1 MRALLQLLVVA
12 PCLVR
17 SASATDH
24 VRHIVE
30 ELEQVPLGWSRGS
43 RPPPKKLLTFRLSV
57 NHEQTEMLEQKVIDL
72 STPAHDQYGKYL
84 EPEQIQNLLRPDP
97 VVSDRILSWLRSEN
111 VSASSIETNG
121 NWISFQTTVAQ
132 AEHMLG
138 TDFFYYHHHESQTK
152 AIRTLGY
159 SVPRE
164 IHPDIQL
171 IQPTTRF
178 GHFGPHGTLPLDQPI
193 AASPQDL
200 IADCETVI
208 RPDCLRDLYGLQRI
222 STTPSPFNRLG
233 VSGFLGQYAR
243 HSDFHEFVKSF
254 VPDTI
259 DADFTV
265 ESINGGLNDEGS
277 PSPSTEASL
286 DVQYSIAMAQRTLA
300 TYFTTGGR
308 SRMIADADHPH
319 PEDSGNEPY
328 LEQLHYLLDLPG
340 ERLPAVLTTSY
351 GEPEQ
356 TVPPSYARAVCTLF
370 AQLGARGVSVIF
382 SSGDSGVGGTCLSN
396 DGTNRTAF
404 IPVFP
409 ASCPFVTSVGG
420 TSGINPEIAMD
431 FSGGGFSDL
440 FTRPTYQ
447 DEAVKSYL
455 DRVGKRWEG
464 LYNPHGRGI
473 PDVAAQ
479 AKNFII
485 RDHDIYLKI
494 SGTRFVSLSTVDRI
508 ILNIGLVLPRLS
520 LQL

>member
-1 MRALLQLLVVA
+1 MRAVLELVAVTL
-12 PCLVR
+12 CLVR
-17 SASATDH
+17 LASAIDH
-24 VRHIVE
+24 VRQIVE
-30 ELEQVPLGWSRGS
+30 QLETVPPGWSRGS
-43 RPPPKKLLTFRLSV
+43 RPSPIKLLTFRLSV
-57 NHEQTEMLEQKVIDL
+57 NHEQTGMLEQKVIDL
-72 STPAHDQYGKYL
+72 STPGHNQYGKHL
-84 EPEQIQNLLRPDP
+84 GREEIQELLRPGP
-97 VVSDRILSWLRSEN
+97 VVSNKILSWLISEN
-111 VSASSIETNG
+111 VSASSIKTNG
-121 NWISFQTTVAQ
+121 NWISFQTTIGQ
-132 AEHMLG
+132 AERMLE
-138 TDFFYYHHHESQTK
+138 TEFFYYHHHESQTT

-164 IHPDIQL
+164 IHPHIQL
-171 IQPTTRF
+171 IQPTTRL
-178 GHFGPHGTLPLDQPI
+178 GRFGPHGTLPLEQPI
-193 AASPQDL
+193 VASPEDL
-200 IADCETVI
+200 TADCETVI
-208 RPDCLRDLYGLQRI
+208 RPDCLRDLYGLQKI

-243 HSDFHEFVKSF
+243 HSDFYHFVKSF
-254 VPDTI
+254 LPDSV
-259 DADFTV
+259 DANFTV
-265 ESINGGLNDEGS
+265 EPINGGLNDEDS

-286 DVQYSIAMAQRTLA
+286 DIQYSVALAQRTLT
-300 TYFTTGGR
+300 TYYATGGS

-340 ERLPAVLTTSY
+340 DELPAVLTTSY

-356 TVPPSYARAVCTLF
+356 TVPPSYAKAVCTLF

-420 TSGINPEIAMD
+420 TSGIRPEIAMD

-440 FTRPTYQ
+440 FTRSPYQ
-447 DEAVKSYL
+447 DQAVKSYL
-455 DRVGKRWEG
+455 DRFGKRWQG
-464 LYNPHGRGI
+464 LYNPNGRGI

-485 RDHDIYLKI
+485 RDHDTYLKI
-494 SGTRFVSLSTVDRI
+494 SGTRFVPSEYLLTGSY
-508 ILNIGLVLPRLS
+508 
-520 LQL
+520 